1 MCSASSAT
9 QTGRAHTV
17 RASQLTWCCRKL
29 RPLSQQAGGRRRGRS
44 FTVTWDTAQTQVDL
58 RGRGKGR
65 RRGGAS
71 LKNRTGDS
79 LLWGRWSRSGTHEI
93 PLGGADLSPPSFPF
107 SLPHSSP
114 HLSLMHSFALLSLHT
129 HSFAISFVASLHS
142 LALFHAFIY
151 SSLTFLTSL
160 LPPSLIHLP
169 VSSVIHFLI
178 SPCFISFPS
187 SLSYSSHTT
196 FLVPSSLLPCLHLSI
211 APTLVHS
218 VFLSF
223 LPLLSEF
230 VPLSLISSLPYS
242 LAQASLP
249 CFFSHSTF
257 LRRTRHQKVAHP
269 MLAVERV
276 DERRLYEQVFIF
288 LFSETL
294 E

>member
-1 MCSASSAT
+1 MGHRADASGL
-9 QTGRAHTV
+9 TGR
-17 RASQLTWCCRKL
+17 
-29 RPLSQQAGGRRRGRS
+29 GR
-44 FTVTWDTAQTQVDL
+44 
-58 RGRGKGR
+58 GR

-79 LLWGRWSRSGTHEI
+79 LLRGRWSRSATNEV
-93 PLGGADLSPPSFPF
+93 PFGGADLSPPSFPF

-114 HLSLMHSFALLSLHT
+114 HSSLMHSFARLSLHT
-129 HSFAISFVASLHS
+129 HSFALSFVLPPCTHSRYFMHSFTHPSLSLCHSFLLPSFTCPFPPSFISSFLPALLHS
-142 LALFHAFIY
+142 LH
-151 SSLTFLTSL
+151 
-160 LPPSLIHLP
+160 HL
-169 VSSVIHFLI
+169 VI
-178 SPCFISFPS
+178 
-187 SLSYSSHTT
+187 SSHTT

-257 LRRTRHQKVAHP
+257 LRRTRHQKVPRP
-269 MLAVERV
+269 MLAVERA
-276 DERRLYEQVFIF
+276 DERRLYKQVFIF